1 MTAPLGG
8 TPSEDGEFG
17 VGSTP
22 ETLRHWLRQA
32 HHTTPSAAQLQA
44 LLLQLDACRTRGH
57 QIHLKAGRGMVVR
70 DGDGLR
76 WYNP

>member
-1 MTAPLGG
+1 MGFGHGG
-8 TPSEDGEFG
+8 GM
-17 VGSTP
+17 
-22 ETLRHWLRQA
+22 A